1 MQQRVE
7 VIPMAFGPL
16 ILQRYAWRCTAFMTP
31 SQPLDLAALDDLDL
45 AALCT
50 QGQPAAWAVMVRR
63 YERLI
68 YTVARR
74 AGLDE
79 HAAADV
85 YQTVCVRLFEHLP
98 VLTQTDR
105 LQAWLVTT
113 SKRETLATLRQRARI
128 GHLTDRS
135 GGRPDH
141 GEAAEDPWL
150 ALPDPAPLAEDLL
163 DDLQQMHR
171 VQMGLQALDLRCR
184 QLLTLLFNDNDTS
197 DYQHISATLGMPE
210 GSIGPTRGRCL
221 SKLRRWLES

>member
-1 MQQRVE
+1 
-7 VIPMAFGPL
+7 MALSPPPEL
-16 ILQRYAWRCTAFMTP
+16 TT
-31 SQPLDLAALDDLDL
+31 LDDLDL
-45 AALCT
+45 AALCA

-98 VLTQTDR
+98 RLTQTDR

-113 SKRETLATLRQRARI
+113 TKRETLAALRQRARI
-128 GHLTDRS
+128 GSLPDR
-135 GGRPDH
+135 GGDRHERSDT
-141 GEAAEDPWL
+141 AEDPWL
-150 ALPDPAPLAEDLL
+150 TLPDPSPLAEDLL

-171 VQMGLQALDLRCR
+171 VQMGMQALDMRCR
-184 QLLTLLFNDNDTS
+184 QLLTLLFNDDDTC
-197 DYQHISATLGMPE
+197 DYQQISVSLGMPA
-210 GSIGPTRGRCL
+210 GSIGPTRARCL